1 MINETKGDVAEFLN
15 DFKNRN
21 PNKTLVLIHQCNCF
35 NTLGRARGFAG
46 VLDKM
51 FPQIVVA
58 DQATTKG
65 DGNKLG
71 QYSKA
76 KIDDNLWIF
85 NAYGQYYYGMSPDI
99 MYTDYDALQNS
110 LGFIKT
116 LTLTLVFS
124 TILCGCEDKSVASS
138 ENLTEAI
145 NSELSKQIIWMAL
158 PGSSVTE
165 GTVSAPFVIVDP
177 YNSKNSETNF
187 LGIPSLLLRARRY
200 SHPKVWNLVLE
211 RQVQAASKKIRAFGV
226 SQNIIYFIELSF
238 AG

>member
-35 NTLGRARGFAG
+35 NTLGKARGFAG

-85 NAYGQYYYGMSPDI
+85 NAYGQYYYGMSPDV

-110 LGFIKT
+110 LGLIKT
-116 LTLTLVFS
+116 LVDLYIPNPVFLLPKF
-124 TILCGCEDKSVASS
+124 IGADRANGNYEHIRS
-138 ENLTEAI
+138 EII
-145 NSELSKQIIWMAL
+145 NPLFQE
-158 PGSSVTE
+158 
-165 GTVSAPFVIVDP
+165 
-177 YNSKNSETNF
+177 SETY
-187 LGIPSLLLRARRY
+187 L
-200 SHPKVWNLVLE
+200 
-211 RQVQAASKKIRAFGV
+211 
-226 SQNIIYFIELSF
+226 IYN
-238 AG
+238 